1 MKETLK
7 PIKNR
12 KDKALLKEYNALQET
27 VMEANCIGMDEGID
41 REILFL
47 SIIGKELIKR
57 GLAI

>member
-27 VMEANCIGMDEGID
+27 VIKANCVGMDGGID
-41 REILFL
+41 KEILFL
-47 SIIGKELIKR
+47 YMLGEELIKR

>member
-12 KDKALLKEYNALQET
+12 KDKALLKEYNALRET

>member
-1 MKETLK
+1 MKE
-7 PIKNR
+7 IKNR
-12 KDKALLKEYNALQET
+12 KDKALLREYSALQET
-27 VMEANCIGMDEGID
+27 VIRANCIGMDEGID